1 MTITTTCPAP
11 SSTTATGT
19 TTERSAGTYQVLR
32 ETIDILF
39 DYADTEVRS
48 VHKSLA
54 DANDAARK
62 DLLTEYSV
70 GELDEYEE
78 VIGSDGG
85 VRISTRFPPPPP
97 PPPPPRTILSPLCQ
111 SNGRTIVPQKWT

>member
-1 MTITTTCPAP
+1 MTITTTCPTT
-11 SSTTATGT
+11 SVTATCT
-19 TTERSAGTYQVLR
+19 TTERSPGTYQVLR
-32 ETIDILF
+32 ETVDILF

-54 DANDAARK
+54 EANDAARK
-62 DLLTEYSV
+62 DLLTEYSA

-85 VRISTRFPPPPP
+85 VRICTR
-97 PPPPPRTILSPLCQ
+97 
-111 SNGRTIVPQKWT
+111 